1 LVFDLI
7 ENKNKI
13 IATFEI
19 HTEDISY
26 SSIIIENYIMSLNPK
41 ILKTLYLKKS
51 IWIMFAAMIVLPSS
65 SIVFAET
72 VYDINIPSGSAD
84 KDAPFHWIS
93 EKDGDTSG
101 FIEIIVND
109 TIHWKNGDTVA
120 HTVTSGIP
128 QTGPDGIFDSGKI
141 NPGQLFVQKFTEL
154 GEFPYYCIIH
164 PWRTGL
170 VSVVSGYSVLSN
182 VGSDLGDGVNIFDVE
197 YKFNRLVN
205 SASID
210 ESAKSISLELKGNT
224 INDDNTL
231 TLFLPSALIS
241 GISSVSIDGTM
252 TENFTQEFEDEIT
265 MLVINGISPQAKSIT
280 MTGTT
285 IVPEFA
291 QLTFIV
297 LFASIS
303 IIVWF
308 TRKQFI
314 LRFGV

>member
-1 LVFDLI
+1 
-7 ENKNKI
+7 
-13 IATFEI
+13 
-19 HTEDISY
+19 
-26 SSIIIENYIMSLNPK
+26 
-41 ILKTLYLKKS
+41 
-51 IWIMFAAMIVLPSS
+51 MFAALMALPLS
-65 SIVFAET
+65 SISFAESI
-72 VYDINIPSGSAD
+72 YDINIPSGSAD
-84 KDAPFHWIS
+84 KDSPFHWSS

-120 HTVTSGIP
+120 HTVTSGTPIN
-128 QTGPDGIFDSGKI
+128 GPDGIFDSGKI
-141 NPGQLFVQKFTEL
+141 SPGKFFVQQFTDI
-154 GEFPYYCIIH
+154 GEFPYYCTIH

-170 VSVVSGYSVLSN
+170 VSVLSGHSILPN
-182 VGSDLGDGVNIFDVE
+182 VGSDFGDGTNVFDIE

-205 SASID
+205 RASID
-210 ESAKSISLELKGNT
+210 ESAKSISLELKGNA

-252 TENFTQEFEDEIT
+252 TENFTQKFEDEIT
-265 MLVINGISPQAKSIT
+265 TLVINEVSPQAKSII

-285 IVPEFA
+285 VVPEFA

-308 TRKQFI
+308 TRKQSI

>member
-1 LVFDLI
+1 
-7 ENKNKI
+7 
-13 IATFEI
+13 
-19 HTEDISY
+19 
-26 SSIIIENYIMSLNPK
+26 MSLNPK
-41 ILKTLYLKKS
+41 IFKILHLKK
-51 IWIMFAAMIVLPSS
+51 IILFILAVMMILPLS
-65 SIVFAET
+65 SIAYAET
-72 VYDINIPSGSAD
+72 VYDINIPSGSGD
-84 KDAPFHWIS
+84 KDAPFHWSS

-120 HTVTSGIP
+120 HTVTSGSP
-128 QTGPDGIFDSGKI
+128 KTGHDGIFDSGNI
-141 NPGQLFVQKFTEL
+141 DPGQLFVQQFTEL

-164 PWRTGL
+164 PWGTGL
-170 VSVVSGYSVLSN
+170 VSVVSGNSVLPN
-182 VGSDLGDGVNIFDVE
+182 VGSDLGDGMNIFDVE

-205 SASID
+205 HASIN
-210 ESAKSISLELKGNT
+210 ENAKSITLELKGNT

-231 TLFLPSALIS
+231 TLLLPSALIS

-252 TENFTQEFEDEIT
+252 TENFTQEFDDEIT
-265 MLVINGISPQAKSIT
+265 ILVINEIPPQAKSIT
-280 MTGTT
+280 MIGTT

-291 QLTFIV
+291 QLALVV

-308 TRKQFI
+308 TRKQSI